1 MKRIWF
7 DFDYIYAETDE
18 GKTLRQSLLWYP
30 KLKDATEEER
40 NAYKIG
46 FDGIHWRQL
55 DTDISFES
63 FEYEDAEP
71 TVIQRFFLTHKEL
84 NVAEFAKR
92 IGINASLM
100 RNYINGFKKPSP
112 EREALILNAIK
123 SLGEEYIRV
132 A

>member
-7 DFDYIYAETDE
+7 DSDYIYAETDE

-30 KLKDATEEER
+30 KLKEATEEER
-40 NAYKIG
+40 NAYKMG

-112 EREALILNAIK
+112 ERETLILNAIK